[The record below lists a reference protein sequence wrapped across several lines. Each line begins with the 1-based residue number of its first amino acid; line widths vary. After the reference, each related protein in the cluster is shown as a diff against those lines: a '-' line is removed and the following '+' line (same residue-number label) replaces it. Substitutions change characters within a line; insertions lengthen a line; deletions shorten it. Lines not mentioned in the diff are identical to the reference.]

1 MVHINEP
8 HLYISYHLDGKK
20 IVLGP
25 YYTAS
30 FARISISTQRIAY
43 EVQTKDRQ
51 FTEVVVPLWGH
62 TLTATVDPGTGLDIR

>member
-1 MVHINEP
+1 MIHVNEP
-8 HLYISYHLDGKK
+8 HLYISYHQDGKK

-30 FARISISTQRIAY
+30 FARISINTQRIAY

-51 FTEVVVPLWGH
+51 FTEVVVPLWVH
-62 TLTATVDPGTGLDIR
+62 TLTATIDPGTGLDIR